1 MAGLTKEQRAQRAAE
16 KFAAELAEQNNSQQ
30 DQDQDQEQEQN
41 QEQERNLVVMVTDY
55 PAFPG
60 APTTADVH
68 PEEVENW
75 KAIGWKETE

>member
-16 KFAAELAEQNNSQQ
+16 KLAAELVAKNNSEQ
-30 DQDQDQEQEQN
+30 QEQ
-41 QEQERNLVVMVTDY
+41 QEQHGAQLVAMFTDF

-68 PEEVENW
+68 PDEVENW
-75 KAIGWKETE
+75 KAAGWCIEE

>member
-16 KFAAELAEQNNSQQ
+16 RLADQQ
-30 DQDQDQEQEQN
+30 IPNDNLEPQEPEPPQ
-41 QEQERNLVVMVTDY
+41 LVAMVTDF

-68 PEEVENW
+68 PDEVENW
-75 KAIGWKETE
+75 KAHGWKEME

>member
-16 KFAAELAEQNNSQQ
+16 KLAAELAAKNNPE
-30 DQDQDQEQEQN
+30 QEQEQ
-41 QEQERNLVVMVTDY
+41 EQQGAQLVAMFTDF

-68 PEEVENW
+68 PDEVENW
-75 KAIGWKETE
+75 KAAGWRIEE

>member
-30 DQDQDQEQEQN
+30 DQDQDQDQEQEQ
-41 QEQERNLVVMVTDY
+41 NLVVMVTDY

>member
-30 DQDQDQEQEQN
+30 DQDQDQDQDQEQ
-41 QEQERNLVVMVTDY
+41 NLVVMVTDY